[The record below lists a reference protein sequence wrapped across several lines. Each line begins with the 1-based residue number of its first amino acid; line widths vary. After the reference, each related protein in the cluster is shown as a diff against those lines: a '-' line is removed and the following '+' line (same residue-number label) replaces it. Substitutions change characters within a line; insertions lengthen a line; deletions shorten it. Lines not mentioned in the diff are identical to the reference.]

1 MTIYYFF
8 KSESVKSFVHSPDYE
23 TYSTY
28 IYTTYGHARTPPPT
42 PQSTHVTLKQEV
54 KFLLLVEQSTGHVQV
69 IKYMVLSM
77 YGSFYILATMSTFT
91 LMTLNQLRKAHH
103 LYFSLCT
110 TPPHSLPLNQTCDMH
125 VLQLH
130 HTHFHCLEVWHVT
143 SILYHSTS
151 LTFNALKSGM
161 SQAWCTTSLHS
172 LSIP

>member
-28 IYTTYGHARTPPPT
+28 IYNIRACTDPPP
-42 PQSTHVTLKQEV
+42 PQSTHVTVKQEV
-54 KFLLLVEQSTGHVQV
+54 KFLLLLEQSTGHVQV
-69 IKYMVLSM
+69 NKYMVLN
-77 YGSFYILATMSTFT
+77 GSFYILATMSTFT

-103 LYFSLCT
+103 LYLSVCT
-110 TPPHSLPLNQTCDMH
+110 TPPHSLPLNQTCDLH

-151 LTFNALKSGM
+151 LTFTALKSGM
-161 SQAWCTTSLHS
+161 SQAYCTTLLHS
-172 LSIP
+172 LSMP